1 MNDPLSGLGKNRPA
15 RGRAMMREMR
25 ERLSLL
31 LSTRGHSLTVAASRA
46 ELIAARIRLVAALLS
61 LSILSWIG
69 IDAFSL
75 PESLAVTLAL
85 GHLAAAGGLAALV
98 LAPANFG
105 SRRHALPA
113 LCTLIAAPLS
123 LQLYAGAVIAADPAG
138 IAAAPIAYRASPV
151 LVAALLG
158 LFPLTI
164 LELTGLGLLP
174 IAGAAAALLWDG
186 DAVGALDGAM
196 PGIVALAVLLAGLA
210 GLSQLS
216 LLLQLTDRAA
226 LDGLTGLLSRRVG
239 QELIEHHFAYS
250 VRHGTPLCV
259 LFIDLDH
266 FKHVND
272 EFGHDAGDDVLRR
285 FGTNLRHTFRR
296 QDILVRWGGE
306 EMLVVMPGTDR
317 AGADTGLKKLAAAG
331 IGNRPDGMAIT
342 ASIGI
347 AERQADRASTAQAL
361 IALADRRMYQAK
373 RAGQQSCADCDPS
386 RIGACAG
393 PIAADSKC
401 L

>member
-1 MNDPLSGLGKNRPA
+1 MMNDSLSRLGKIRPA
-15 RGRAMMREMR
+15 RGRAMLRELR
-25 ERLSLL
+25 EFFLALFSA
-31 LSTRGHSLTVAASRA
+31 RGHSLTVAASRA

-61 LSILSWIG
+61 LATLSWIG
-69 IDAFSL
+69 VGAVSL
-75 PESLAVTLAL
+75 PESLTLTLAP
-85 GHLAAAGGLAALV
+85 GHLVLAAGLAGLV

-105 SRRHALPA
+105 SRRHALQA
-113 LCTLIAAPLS
+113 LSALVAAPLG
-123 LQLYAGAVIAADPAG
+123 LQLYAGAVIAADPTG
-138 IAAAPIAYRASPV
+138 IPVALLAYRALPIV
-151 LVAALLG
+151 VAALLG

-164 LELTGLGLLP
+164 LELAGLGLLP
-174 IAGAAAALLWDG
+174 IASAASALLWE
-186 DAVGALDGAM
+186 AGAGTM
-196 PGIVALAVLLAGLA
+196 PIVTALAVLLAGLA
-210 GLSQLS
+210 SLSQLS
-216 LLLQLTDRAA
+216 LVLQLTDRAA
-226 LDGLTGLLSRRVG
+226 LDSLTGLLSRRVG

-266 FKHVND
+266 FKRVND

-285 FGTNLRHTFRR
+285 FGANLRHTFRR

-306 EMLVVMPGTDR
+306 EMLVAMPGTDL
-317 AGADTGLKKLAAAG
+317 AGADAGLRKLASAG
-331 IGNRPDGMAIT
+331 IGRRPDGSAIT

-347 AERQADRASTAQAL
+347 AERQADRSTTAQVM

-373 RAGQQSCADCDPS
+373 RAGQQPCADCDPA
-386 RIGACAG
+386 RLGACAG